1 MFSCLSLRFSLYVL
15 SCAQCCLCL
24 LFISYWLVLLFSH
37 NVLFVVPSVAC
48 ISGLSFLDWSFSFHT
63 MFCLLC
69 PVLPLSLDY
78 HFLIGPS
85 VFTQCSVCC
94 AQYCLCLWIIISWL
108 GLRFSHNVLFVVP
121 SVASVSGWS
130 FLDWSF
136 GFHTMFCL
144 LCPVLPVSLDYQLLI
159 GPSVFTQCSVCG
171 AQCCLCLLVAN
182 SWLILG
188 ILEAINRRA
197 DNKLTKN
204 VKRINID
211 QQNTTHETKGRATQ
225 SSLKTICELMC
236 FGRISSPCS
245 TSDAWELEVI

>member
-1 MFSCLSLRFSLYVL
+1 MDNFFTQCSVC
-15 SCAQCCLCL
+15 CARCCLCL
-24 LFISYWLVLLFSH
+24 LVISYWLVLRFSH
-37 NVLFVVPSVAC
+37 NVLSVVPSVTC
-48 ISGLSFLDWSFSFHT
+48 VSWLSVIDWSFGFHT
-63 MFCLLC
+63 MSCLLC
-69 PVLPLSLDY
+69 LVLPVSLDY

-94 AQYCLCLWIIISWL
+94 AQCCLCLLVIISWL
-108 GLRFSHNVLFVVP
+108 ALRFSHNVL
-121 SVASVSGWS
+121 S
-130 FLDWSF
+130 
-136 GFHTMFCL
+136 C
-144 LCPVLPVSLDYQLLI
+144 
-159 GPSVFTQCSVCG
+159 

-225 SSLKTICELMC
+225 S
-236 FGRISSPCS
+236 
-245 TSDAWELEVI
+245 